1 MARDS
6 LFRRLAGYPARE
18 YAKTLMPIEL
28 RILTGA
34 RSGQSDYFEK
44 NVISI
49 GRHPSSDFLLDVKRD
64 LDVSRRHGEIRF
76 IGNGYRVYD
85 KDSTNGTFVNDIQL
99 EPGGNQ
105 DIEDGDTIRF
115 GAQGPTVSV
124 VISGVAR
131 RTTPLS
137 NASMTP
143 AEPADAVPASPL
155 GVGDGR
161 PHVSSLAAKLHERM
175 NTAERRAEARSLAA
189 APFVDREPMAAGPV
203 DEETLKGVVDAGR
216 NPYADESTPPSDPQV
231 DITAEPHVP
240 DEVAERLPT
249 VERVAVEVKKQTRTL
264 RYIIVAVVAVLGGV
278 AGGMYFYGHG
288 ETASRDAEIQR
299 LLAAN
304 EQSTRQFQT
313 KLQSM
318 DDTAVTNALQRR
330 LDSLVANAT
339 IARDPS
345 SKAAA
350 EQQLRE
356 NQELQQRINAM
367 DVPAVRDANDPAIA
381 LILSEINGKQFE
393 ATGFTV
399 TSTGLLVTNRHV
411 VTDSAGT
418 APTKLLVKF
427 ANTKEW
433 KPAHLVRVADN
444 QNVDLAL
451 LQMNDSGQYRA
462 VSGIATTMDAR
473 VGAPIA
479 TIGFPMG
486 TDSPMQGAGSEFTAK
501 TSLTIGRVSKTVP
514 ELLQIDAFASHG
526 SSGSPVVDE
535 HGHVIGVV
543 WGGPKGAG
551 GRIVFAVPA
560 DQVAALIGS
569 VK

>member
-1 MARDS
+1 
-6 LFRRLAGYPARE
+6 
-18 YAKTLMPIEL
+18 MPIEL

-49 GRHPSSDFLLDVKRD
+49 GRHPSSDFLLDIKRD

-76 IGNGYRVYD
+76 TGNGYRVYD

-124 VISGVAR
+124 VITGVAR

-137 NASMTP
+137 NQSVTP
-143 AEPADAVPASPL
+143 ANAGEAVLAPPL
-155 GVGDGR
+155 GEGR

-175 NTAERRAEARSLAA
+175 NTAERRAEARSLAG
-189 APFVDREPMAAGPV
+189 PYVDREASAAELV
-203 DEETLKGVVDAGR
+203 DEETLKGDGQENR
-216 NPYADESTPPSDPQV
+216 DGFTDESPAASDAQV
-231 DITAEPHVP
+231 DVTAEPHVP
-240 DEVAERLPT
+240 GEVADRLPT

-288 ETASRDAEIQR
+288 ATASRDAEIQR

-304 EQSTRQFQT
+304 EQATRQFQA

-318 DDTAVTNALQRR
+318 DDTAVANALQRR
-330 LDSLVANAT
+330 LDSLVASAS

-345 SKAAA
+345 SQATA

-356 NQELQQRINAM
+356 NHELQQRINAM

-381 LILSEINGKQFE
+381 LILSEINGKRFE

-399 TSTGLLVTNRHV
+399 TATGLLVTNRHV

-427 ANTKEW
+427 ANTKDW

-451 LQMNDSGQYRA
+451 LQMNDSGQYHA
-462 VSGIATTMDAR
+462 VTGIATSMDAR

-486 TDSPMQGAGSEFTAK
+486 TDSPMQGSGSDFAAK

-526 SSGSPVVDE
+526 SSGSPVIDE

-543 WGGPKGAG
+543 WGGPKGGG
-551 GRIVFAVPA
+551 GRVVFAVPA